1 MTVRDT
7 WLCGGMGVE
16 LSDDLKKILDDTKVF
31 ATLATIGRDGQP
43 HLTVTWLLRDG
54 EDLLY
59 STTVSRQQYKNVVRD
74 PRVTIM
80 INPPDNPYVY
90 AEIRGTATIT
100 PDPAKTLPDRL
111 SAKYTGLPYIEFN
124 PASVHDAERVIVRVT
139 PERIN
144 GRL

>member
-1 MTVRDT
+1 
-7 WLCGGMGVE
+7 MGVE

-43 HLTVTWLLRDG
+43 HLTVTWLLREG
-54 EDLLY
+54 EELVY

-90 AEIRGTATIT
+90 AEIRGTATVV
-100 PDPAKTLPDRL
+100 PDPEKARPIGCR
-111 SAKYTGLPYIEFN
+111 
-124 PASVHDAERVIVRVT
+124 
-139 PERIN
+139 
-144 GRL
+144 